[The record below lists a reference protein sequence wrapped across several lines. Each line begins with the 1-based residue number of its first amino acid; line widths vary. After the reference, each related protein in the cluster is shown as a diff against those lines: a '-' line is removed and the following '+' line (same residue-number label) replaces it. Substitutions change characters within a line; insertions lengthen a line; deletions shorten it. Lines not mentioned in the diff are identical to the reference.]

1 MIEQDLQNI
10 SNFENQVLSI
20 YRPDTEETKT
30 ILDTIYF
37 QFRILQ
43 PLNYSQKFLNG
54 FNYFVMFISPLYGI
68 ISPILILVTPILFM
82 KYVLKVDVS
91 VSNYLKLMKQMFFKS
106 STSSSVFFKV
116 IENWNKTIDNFT
128 LRLMMKSI
136 SFIIYIINSPFG
148 RYGYLGIL
156 FLSYIYSI
164 YNYFTT
170 TKSLNKIINYIH
182 EKINKLVSCIKTV
195 KKYYESFQNF
205 IPYEENS
212 LELKLS
218 ILFKNPLINTLINEP
233 LFTKKPSWF
242 SNKGTILK
250 NFKLIHD
257 EIKKCDNNPEMN
269 LFTPVF
275 RYIGLLDTYYS
286 IAKLKLSNLE
296 NISFTD
302 YIENSNTPYVS
313 VNNLWNICCKNVVTN
328 DLILGKTNINEN
340 NLEINTDNQLSE
352 QNCGE
357 QDNIAVNNIIITGP
371 NGSGKSTYI
380 KSILEGFDIK
390 SNYRNNFLYFNKI
403 TPFHSFITHLNIP
416 DCQGK
421 ESLFQAEMNRCY
433 SYLNQLNSVEESGKF
448 SFNIIDEIFVS
459 TNYLEGVCGAY
470 AIIKKL
476 GMYNNS
482 LSIVTTHFDVISK

>member
-1 MIEQDLQNI
+1 MALFSIEHKI
-10 SNFENQVLSI
+10 
-20 YRPDTEETKT
+20 
-30 ILDTIYF
+30 
-37 QFRILQ
+37 
-43 PLNYSQKFLNG
+43 
-54 FNYFVMFISPLYGI
+54 
-68 ISPILILVTPILFM
+68 ILVTPILFM

-106 STSSSVFFKV
+106 TTSSSVFFKV

-148 RYGYLGIL
+148 RYGYLAIL

-242 SNKGTILK
+242 SNKGIILK

-257 EIKKCDNNPEMN
+257 EIKKCDNNSEMN

-286 IAKLKLSNLE
+286 IAKLKL
-296 NISFTD
+296 
-302 YIENSNTPYVS
+302 
-313 VNNLWNICCKNVVTN
+313 NNQIYKFLIHN
-328 DLILGKTNINEN
+328 LIL
-340 NLEINTDNQLSE
+340 
-352 QNCGE
+352 
-357 QDNIAVNNIIITGP
+357 
-371 NGSGKSTYI
+371 
-380 KSILEGFDIK
+380 
-390 SNYRNNFLYFNKI
+390 
-403 TPFHSFITHLNIP
+403 
-416 DCQGK
+416 
-421 ESLFQAEMNRCY
+421 
-433 SYLNQLNSVEESGKF
+433 
-448 SFNIIDEIFVS
+448 
-459 TNYLEGVCGAY
+459 
-470 AIIKKL
+470 
-476 GMYNNS
+476 
-482 LSIVTTHFDVISK
+482 